1 MLHRVTRAGAMP
13 PTRQDMATEAP
24 RLGEARAVLFDLDG
38 TLVITH
44 IDFGLMK
51 RRMLSLVADAGV
63 PADRVRDLDI
73 LTLLEEAARYLG
85 GARGPA
91 LREAGWGE
99 LERLELEM
107 CSAPELVPDAAPLLS
122 ELRRVGVAV
131 GIVTRNCRRVAENL
145 LEQAGLEHDA
155 LVARED
161 APGRT
166 KPHPE
171 HVREALR
178 LLGGPS
184 PALMVGDHWMD
195 IRAGLSA
202 GLATIGI
209 LNGRSPDVFAPAVP
223 HYAVE
228 DMTELRA
235 LLNNA
240 LQGLAARHAQR

>member
-1 MLHRVTRAGAMP
+1 MLHRVRLAGPMP
-13 PTRQDMATEAP
+13 PTSQDIAAEAP

-51 RRMLSLVADAGV
+51 QRMLSLVADAGV
-63 PADRVRDLDI
+63 PVDRVRDLDI
-73 LTLLEEAARYLG
+73 LTLVEEAARYLG
-85 GARGPA
+85 EARGPI
-91 LREAGWGE
+91 LRQAGWGE

-107 CSAPELVPDAAPLLS
+107 CSAPVMVPDAAPLLS
-122 ELRRVGVAV
+122 DLRRVGVAV

-166 KPHPE
+166 KPDPE
-171 HVREALR
+171 HVRLALQ
-178 LLGGPS
+178 LLGDPS

-202 GLATIGI
+202 GLGTIGI
-209 LNGRSPDVFAPAVP
+209 LNGRSPDAFAPAAP
-223 HYAVE
+223 HCFVE
-228 DMTELRA
+228 DMTELRS
-235 LLNNA
+235 LLNHS
-240 LQGLAARHAQR
+240 LHGLAARHTQR